1 MDQRFPTGGPRYR
14 CNGWPP
20 DLQVLRV
27 RQVPR
32 CSWSIYASISH
43 QQFQAGQFPARCRTG
58 SRPVETTD
66 CHCGDWKAPPCP
78 IVIGS
83 VSPHSSSIQ
92 NTGASWGE
100 TPLSPARSM
109 LSGSQRMAVRAR
121 RRETRSW
128 PVLLSLAL
136 HLTVFL
142 ALLIIPPTQPP
153 TNASGP
159 LTVDV
164 ILGPAGEPSA
174 PTEATAAPV
183 QQAEVPPPTPAPD
196 VPPPPP
202 VQQAEIPPPT
212 PAPAPD
218 VPPPPPVRQ
227 AEIRPPTPPPAPMPV
242 PPPPQPVAQ
251 AHPPRAP
258 LQRAAARAPANPA
271 GAHAPTGQNAA
282 GGASGGNNGAA
293 WMGKLK
299 QWWDQHSFYP
309 KEASQ
314 TNEGGNVKVHIVIA
328 PDGEVTSIEVVQGSG
343 TSVLDAAAVAVF
355 RNAHLP
361 PFPPGTP
368 AQPADVVVTLH
379 YHPAE

>member
-202 VQQAEIPPPT
+202 VQQAE
-212 PAPAPD
+212 
-218 VPPPPPVRQ
+218 VP
-227 AEIRPPTPPPAPMPV
+227 PPTPPPAPLPV

-251 AHPPRAP
+251 THPPRAP
-258 LQRAAARAPANPA
+258 LQRAAARAPGSPA
-271 GAHAPTGQNAA
+271 GAHAPAGQNAP
-282 GGASGGNNGAA
+282 GGASGANNGAA

-343 TSVLDAAAVAVF
+343 LSALDAAAVAVF
-355 RNAHLP
+355 RNAQLP